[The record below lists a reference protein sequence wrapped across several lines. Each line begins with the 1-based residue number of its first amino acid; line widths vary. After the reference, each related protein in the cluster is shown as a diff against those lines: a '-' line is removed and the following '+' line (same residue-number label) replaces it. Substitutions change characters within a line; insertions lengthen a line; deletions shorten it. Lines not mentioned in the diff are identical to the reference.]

1 MNIKKEPEISIF
13 NSSIISKK
21 SSLNSV
27 NKKISKRKTLKSTL
41 LNLMKKYSNDSVMES
56 LFYFINYER
65 KKIKKK
71 SNSELDEIM
80 CKIYQ
85 KFGPVQ
91 IFQTMLSFDDK
102 CKVNEIKCIYEE
114 SFKNNDIKFAS
125 MSSTSDN
132 EPFIELNNNENI
144 QNSDLTKENSDE
156 NNNNK
161 NSNNDVVIEI
171 SHNYKDKTDET
182 DETDKIDK
190 TINLKE
196 DSEDEK
202 EEEYNPDSD
211 SLNEYPYENKKR
223 LINKKSK
230 FRREDIS
237 YHCSMIGDNYYKYK
251 KSRQN
256 IGDKDCIEFKCFN
269 PNCDSVGTYNIKDKT
284 FRLDKPH
291 YDGTSINCYKKL
303 MTKQDWN
310 NLEYM
315 RKNNI
320 YEIQMYNEK
329 SSNKKYS

>member
-125 MSSTSDN
+125 MSSTSDD

-156 NNNNK
+156 NNNHK

-171 SHNYKDKTDET
+171 SHNYKDKI

-202 EEEYNPDSD
+202 EEEY
-211 SLNEYPYENKKR
+211 K
-223 LINKKSK
+223 
-230 FRREDIS
+230 
-237 YHCSMIGDNYYKYK
+237 
-251 KSRQN
+251 
-256 IGDKDCIEFKCFN
+256 
-269 PNCDSVGTYNIKDKT
+269 
-284 FRLDKPH
+284 
-291 YDGTSINCYKKL
+291 
-303 MTKQDWN
+303 
-310 NLEYM
+310 
-315 RKNNI
+315 
-320 YEIQMYNEK
+320 
-329 SSNKKYS
+329 